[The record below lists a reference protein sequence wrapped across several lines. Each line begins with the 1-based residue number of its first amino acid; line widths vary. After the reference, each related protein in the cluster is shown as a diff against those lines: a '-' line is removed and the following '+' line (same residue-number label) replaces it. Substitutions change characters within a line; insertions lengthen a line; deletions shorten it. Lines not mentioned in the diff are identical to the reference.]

1 MIGHGSH
8 TINNVINWLFC
19 KIKRTTNGLLL
30 TIHIHIF
37 PWFRLLLF
45 LHTKRPALCSMND
58 QTIPFVM
65 YRYITFKYEKYV
77 NSPRIFPFI
86 NDLHTYFIFIAL
98 NHEYLRVINF
108 SMSFF
113 PRKKIPKNCGHNVG
127 DSKALECKSNNT

>member
-77 NSPRIFPFI
+77 NSPRIFP
-86 NDLHTYFIFIAL
+86 
-98 NHEYLRVINF
+98 YLRSTHIF
-108 SMSFF
+108 YFYCTQSRIFTCYKFF
-113 PRKKIPKNCGHNVG
+113 YEFFFLGKNPKNCGHNVG
-127 DSKALECKSNNT
+127 ESKALECKSNNT